1 VSYYPVY
8 LDLRDRLSVVVGG
21 TALAEEKARGLLAAG
36 ARVTVIA
43 LEGTAGLAEL
53 ARGAALVHLARGF
66 KDGDLA
72 GAALVIVTESD
83 PAVRDAVFAEA
94 REGNVLINTVD
105 DLPRCNW
112 IAPSILRRGHL
123 TIAISTA
130 GKAPVLA
137 VRLRQRL
144 ESEIGFEHAR
154 FLEMASE
161 VRAPLAVRHPDFEE
175 RRARWYRLVD
185 SDVLELLRGGEEEA
199 AHGRFLEILGVAPTR
214 EVLPELLD
222 RAPGGA
228 QIRPSGSRDCAP
240 SSPDPAARASWI
252 ERPLPVEQW

>member
-1 VSYYPVY
+1 M
-8 LDLRDRLSVVVGG
+8 
-21 TALAEEKARGLLAAG
+21 
-36 ARVTVIA
+36 
-43 LEGTAGLAEL
+43 
-53 ARGAALVHLARGF
+53 HLARGF

-72 GAALVIVTESD
+72 GAALVIVTEND
-83 PAVRDAVFAEA
+83 PGVRDAVFAEA

-161 VRAPLAVRHPDFEE
+161 VRAPLAARHPDFEE

-185 SDVLELLRGGEEEA
+185 SDVLELLRRGEETA
-199 AHGRFLEILGVAPTR
+199 AHGRFLEFLGVAPPAR
-214 EVLPELLD
+214 SFA
-222 RAPGGA
+222 RAAG
-228 QIRPSGSRDCAP
+228 SGSGRCSNTP
-240 SSPDPAARASWI
+240 FGRCPDTPFG
-252 ERPLPVEQW
+252 L